1 MTALVTSPLAVSTV
15 MTQTPLLVIWA
26 RRASYG
32 YSGIGVL
39 TATAFAADSDIV
51 PTMRNSASPGWAAG
65 VARFFARVFFSVG
78 GAGVASSSIRGVSS
92 AMGGGFSLAA
102 SVGISTVGSDV
113 RFLGRGVGVA
123 CTVIAG
129 SKSPGEAAS
138 WARATCDAPNAIVLT
153 QDREENSSVEVH
165 QEIVRRSPQSGINSS
180 VDFRSRYFICSVP
193 ALLLLSGP
201 LFNHLGQLKSLRA

>member
-1 MTALVTSPLAVSTV
+1 M
-15 MTQTPLLVIWA
+15 
-26 RRASYG
+26 G
-32 YSGIGVL
+32 
-39 TATAFAADSDIV
+39 
-51 PTMRNSASPGWAAG
+51 NSAGPRWPAG
-65 VARFFARVFFSVG
+65 VARFFARVFFAVG
-78 GAGVASSSIRGVSS
+78 GAGVASSSAGGVSS
-92 AMGGGFSLAA
+92 AIGGGFSLAA